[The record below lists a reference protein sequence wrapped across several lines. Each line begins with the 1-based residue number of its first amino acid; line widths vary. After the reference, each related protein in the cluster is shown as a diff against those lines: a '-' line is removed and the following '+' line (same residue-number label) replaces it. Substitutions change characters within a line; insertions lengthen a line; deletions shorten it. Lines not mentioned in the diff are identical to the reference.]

1 MGFTNDFSGDFLNGN
16 SHGNNTLMEILRG
29 NNTIVLRNLT
39 RVERERKGFHK

>member
-29 NNTIVLRNLT
+29 NNTIVLQYTTIILQ
-39 RVERERKGFHK
+39 K